1 MPEFLEPQEFS
12 LVKLFCPLLLIKFRI
27 ISTYLNSS
35 QNIPH
40 YPQKRSKPVL
50 KHHHSCTLQF
60 LSIIFSRCINSPT
73 NSYNHTPSNR
83 SHKNL
88 VGFAHLNTC
97 RICTYSSKSSW
108 IASQLRIAGVF
119 RKIHCRICT
128 YKKYFPSDLHT
139 TKNCRIRT
147 CTLARNPWGQM
158 SDLHKSAGQ
167 NENALPAEMRMIMI
181 SV

>member
-12 LVKLFCPLLLIKFRI
+12 LVKLFCPILLIKFRF
-27 ISTYLNSS
+27 ISHNLNSS
-35 QNIPH
+35 QSIPH
-40 YPQKRSKPVL
+40 YPQKCSKPVL
-50 KHHHSCTLQF
+50 KHHHRCSFRSSSQNLIGFVLLPKPTQSHTL
-60 LSIIFSRCINSPT
+60 
-73 NSYNHTPSNR
+73 HHR

-88 VGFAHLNTC
+88 VGCAHLNTC

-167 NENALPAEMRMIMI
+167 FALPAEMRMIMRI
-181 SV
+181 ILI